1 MPVSLLPFF
10 MLSLSVIWDYLKIS
24 IINMLN
30 SVCIQSYN
38 LPKFIIWKF
47 SFCVCRL
54 CDKQNGLTW
63 ITNPLKIF
71 LTDSLEAGRIQRD
84 GHFSGPLFMRN
95 AELKMQE
102 AMWLFIYVLFH
113 MLFPTLEILLYQTKL
128 WEKQTLYKYQQNIK
142 EHY

>member
-1 MPVSLLPFF
+1 

-102 AMWLFIYVLFH
+102 AM
-113 MLFPTLEILLYQTKL
+113 
-128 WEKQTLYKYQQNIK
+128 
-142 EHY
+142 